1 MKKTLLTT
9 ALLFLISGLSYGQ
22 LIITGIYD
30 GDGSDPK
37 GIELYV
43 LTTGDYTGWFIKT
56 QTNANTSWSTG
67 YTMGADAGDSGSY
80 TAGDY
85 IYISSTSSTL
95 STWGWGI
102 GGGSEKGLLIDDTSF
117 NQNGDDRVG
126 VFNTSNVLIDL
137 YGEEDQD
144 GTGEAWEYTDS
155 YAYRKD
161 NVGASSSFNVA
172 NWNVAGINALES
184 ADPDQQTVLT
194 NVFGNFSYVASSD
207 PAITP
212 SSYSV
217 SGFSYVED
225 NGPSSEESI
234 TVSGSNLEADISIA
248 GTTNFEI
255 STATGGS
262 FSATNPITLSETA
275 GEVAGTS
282 IYIRLKAGLAE
293 ATYND
298 TLVVT
303 STNAD
308 TVRIALEGTV
318 SGPLSFPYTNA
329 FGSTS
334 DLESAETLG
343 FTIDYSAQTSYLRL
357 ASGEYIETPTIDF
370 TEYDGLYVSYNLET
384 YGGSNG
390 QEFSTLVSDDDG
402 ATYDT
407 LATFSVPGSYTTYTT
422 KIDLTGDYNV
432 ATGKIKMVMTG
443 GSASTRLQSL
453 SIKESYVLSVA
464 GSAGWRL
471 LSTPTSDDGY
481 DDLLGDIWTQG
492 IATGADVT
500 TGDANVKS
508 YNGSAFAT
516 VDDLTAT
523 MTVGAGFAV
532 YVYSDDDYDN
542 SGADAGFPKTLTIAG
557 TANTGSVSPT
567 LNTTASAF
575 SLVGNPYT
583 STIDWDDL
591 TKTDLKGSVYVY
603 DTSVSN
609 YIAWNGT
616 AGGITDGLIAPFQGF
631 FVQTDTGTGTELT
644 IEEADQTTGG
654 TFYKSAPTPVLSF
667 KIESETQRSQAY
679 FSFTPQGK
687 MGEDN
692 MDAAKLTPL
701 DFVNYISVASE
712 SEGRT
717 LDINNLPRDLENE
730 IEIPISVNAMKVEG
744 TAWVEREEELTITW
758 PIFDNIPADWEIEF
772 VDYQEQVRLDVRTEE
787 SYQFTSNEGATQEKK
802 GSMFE
807 ALTPQKQKASN
818 SNRFALVVRPSMTS
832 SNEPKELPSVF
843 ALEQNYPN
851 PFNPATTIK
860 YSVAKAGEVHLS
872 VYNMMGQKVSDLVSG
887 NKQAGS
893 YSISWNAEGMASGMY
908 FYRLSAAGQT
918 VTRQMTLIK

>member
-22 LIITGIYD
+22 LIISGIYD
-30 GDGSDPK
+30 GDVSVPK
-37 GIELYV
+37 GIEIYV
-43 LTTGDYTGWFIKT
+43 ITTGDYTGWEIKY
-56 QTNANTSWSTG
+56 QTNAATTWSTG
-67 YTMGADAGDSGSY
+67 YTMGDDAGDSGSY

-85 IYISSTSSTL
+85 IYITSTESTL
-95 STWGWGI
+95 SGWGWGI
-102 GGGSEKGLLIDDTSF
+102 GGGSEKGLLILDSSF
-117 NQNGDDRVG
+117 NQNGDDRIA
-126 VFNTSNVLIDL
+126 VFNDSDVLIDI
-137 YGEEDQD
+137 YGEDGQD

-161 NVGASSSFNVA
+161 NVGASTSFNAA
-172 NWNVAGINALES
+172 NWTIAGANALES

-207 PAITP
+207 PAITS

-217 SGFSYVED
+217 SGLSYLED

-282 IYIRLKAGLAE
+282 IYIRLKSGLTE

-298 TLVVT
+298 TLVIT

-308 TVRIALEGTV
+308 TVRIALEGIV

-329 FGSTS
+329 FGDS
-334 DLESAETLG
+334 DDLDGAVNLG
-343 FTIDYSAQTSYLRL
+343 FTIDYTAQTSYLRL
-357 ASGEYIETPTIDF
+357 ANGEYIETPTIDF
-370 TEYDGLYVSYNLET
+370 TEIDGLYVSYSLT
-384 YGGSNG
+384 TFGGSTG
-390 QEFSTLVSDDDG
+390 QEFSTLVSDDNG

-407 LATFSVPGSYTTYTT
+407 LATFSVTGSYTTYTT

-443 GSASTRLQSL
+443 GTNSTRLQSL
-453 SIKESYVLSVA
+453 SIKESYVA
-464 GSAGWRL
+464 TITGTTGWRL
-471 LSTPTSDDGY
+471 LSTPTSDNSY

-500 TGDANVKS
+500 TGDASVKS
-508 YNGSAFAT
+508 FNGSFVT

-523 MTVGAGFAV
+523 MTAGAGFAV

-542 SGADAGFPKTLTIAG
+542 SVADAGFPKTLSVSG
-557 TANTGSVSPT
+557 TANTGSISPT

-591 TKTDLKGSVYVY
+591 TKTDLMGSVYVY

-609 YIAWNGT
+609 YIVWNGT
-616 AGGITDGLIAPFQGF
+616 AGGLTDGLLAPFQGF
-631 FVQTDTGTGTELT
+631 FVQTNSGTGTELT

-654 TFYKSAPTPVLSF
+654 TFYKETPTPVLSF
-667 KIESETQRSQAY
+667 KIDSETQRSQAY
-679 FSFTPQGK
+679 FSFTPEGK

-692 MDAAKLTPL
+692 MDAAKLSPL

-712 SEGRT
+712 SEGRL
-717 LDINNLPRDLENE
+717 LDINNLPRELENE
-730 IEIPISVNAMKVEG
+730 IEIPISINAMKVEG
-744 TAWVEREEELTITW
+744 TTWVEREEAMTISW
-758 PIFDNIPADWEIEF
+758 PIFDNIPTDWEIEF

-787 SYQFTSNEGATQEKK
+787 SYQFTSNSGATQEKK

-807 ALTPQKQKASN
+807 AITPQKQKAN
-818 SNRFALVVRPSMTS
+818 SGNRFALVVRPSVTS

-860 YSVAKAGEVHLS
+860 YSVAKAGEVQLS
-872 VYNMMGQKVSDLVSG
+872 VYNMMGQKVADLVSG
-887 NKQAGS
+887 TKSAGS
-893 YSISWNAEGMASGMY
+893 YAISWNAENMASGMY

-918 VTRQMTLIK
+918 MTRQMTLIK